1 MVSEYIFYLKFLLK
15 VGDDIY
21 WMVSVYID
29 NHELILVKDL
39 RLVNLFYKN
48 LSFML
53 YLKDIFS
60 KILLL

>member
-1 MVSEYIFYLKFLLK
+1 MVLEYIFYLKFLLK

-29 NHELILVKDL
+29 NYELILVKDL

-53 YLKDIFS
+53 YYKMIIRLIC
-60 KILLL
+60 I